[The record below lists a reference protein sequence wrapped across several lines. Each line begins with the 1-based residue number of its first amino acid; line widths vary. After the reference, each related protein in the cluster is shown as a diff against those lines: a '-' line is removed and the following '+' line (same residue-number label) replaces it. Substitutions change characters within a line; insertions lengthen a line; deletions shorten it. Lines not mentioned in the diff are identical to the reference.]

1 VPLAPRARG
10 FSLPSIRFRDDQAT
24 DFLRVVSL
32 VEFSAWESPMSIDNP
47 YAPPQADLTRDED
60 VVWGPPV
67 LARRLTRLAASFV
80 DSIIGIIVALAWMY
94 PLGIWDAISRGQN
107 PPLQLMVAATILG
120 FAVFLVIHGYFLK
133 TNGQTIGKKL
143 LGIRI
148 SDLDGNV
155 PGFATVILLR
165 YLPMSLVTLIPV
177 VGNFLPLADVLFI
190 FRSDR
195 RCIHDLIAGTKVVI
209 A

>member
-1 VPLAPRARG
+1 
-10 FSLPSIRFRDDQAT
+10 
-24 DFLRVVSL
+24 
-32 VEFSAWESPMSIDNP
+32 MSIDNP
-47 YAPPQADLTRDED
+47 FAPPQADMTGDED
-60 VVWGPPV
+60 VAWGPPM

-80 DSIIGIIVALAWMY
+80 DGIIGMVVAIAWMY
-94 PLGIWDAISRGQN
+94 PLGIWDYISRGQN

-120 FAVFLVIHGYFLK
+120 FAVFVLIHGYFLK

-155 PGFATVILLR
+155 PSFATVILLR
-165 YLPMSLVTLIPV
+165 YLPISLVTLLPV

-190 FRSDR
+190 FGSDR
-195 RCIHDLIAGTKVVI
+195 RCIHDLIAGTQVVV
-209 A
+209 ARSSL